1 MLAEYL
7 GVLII
12 LVLATILTGG
22 LLVLQWIAGPR
33 RVFDEKQ
40 EPFECGKQPITSP
53 RQRVA
58 VKFYLVAIL
67 FVVFSVEAVY
77 FYPWAATFRE
87 VGLPGLVA
95 IALFTVPLVVGLAY
109 EWAKGAL
116 DW

>member
-12 LVLATILTGG
+12 LAIALLLAAG
-22 LLVLQWIAGPR
+22 LMVVQATLGPK

-40 EPFECGKQPITSP
+40 EPFECGERPIVSP
-53 RQRVA
+53 RQRFS

-67 FVVFSVEAVY
+67 FIVFDVEAVY
-77 FYPWAATFRE
+77 FYPWGATFRE
-87 VGLPGLVA
+87 VGVPGLIA
-95 IALFTVPLVVGLAY
+95 IGVFTVPLVVGLAY

-116 DW
+116 EW